1 MIFIFNEK
9 YFYFILLLYVQYKS
23 TRERFFKVG
32 LSTSKKN
39 SFICFN
45 LKIIKIVFYLF
56 LKALFVLEIFKLL
69 SLLFGQ
75 VEKRLN

>member
-9 YFYFILLLYVQYKS
+9 YFYYILLLYVQYKS

-45 LKIIKIVFYLF
+45 LKIIKIVFYLI